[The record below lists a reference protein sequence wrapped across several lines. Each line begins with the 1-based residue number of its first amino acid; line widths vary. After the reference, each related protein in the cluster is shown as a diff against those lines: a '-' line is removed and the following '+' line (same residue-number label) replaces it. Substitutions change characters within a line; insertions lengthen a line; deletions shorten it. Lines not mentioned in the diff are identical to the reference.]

1 MSSWRTEILQEFA
14 LDAQAI
20 TASADPDRLFSEPI
34 LSQAF
39 DDKGFEL
46 LLYEDSVSFRFAFES
61 RFRTRLDAGEKIN
74 LVVVVHGERDRL
86 LELPF
91 DVLTRARRTSF
102 SLTTIFPTLS
112 YPVLRDLEPQ
122 HIDPLYAAQ
131 NRFRPG
137 ILGENATRDFILRHV
152 FEIAAGLINSD
163 ADVLRMLIRRH
174 ASVRSIP
181 SALVDRLVR
190 VLQQDGRFADW
201 PLKTLLSD
209 RSLFY
214 SFLQERWPI
223 FLNGVRGDKP
233 SPNGTLLIPGPSDI
247 PFDDLDI
254 RVYINNLFVE
264 GLLEPVDWHGEPEP
278 WASAGVCHNP
288 QYTRD
293 RHLAALLQIVE
304 REMPGDDASHSEWLG
319 FSRVWSEVNLL
330 NSTPSNGLVSA
341 SHSQFLRLQTLID
354 SRFCEWFQRRIGTL
368 SSLPSSPPV
377 MVHHVARSLAAE
389 LKDTVKI
396 ALVVLDGLSL
406 EQWLIVKRELS
417 RQRPSWRFDESAIFA
432 WAPTITSVSRQSI
445 FAGKAPLYFP
455 SSIYSTGREANLWQQ
470 FWGDQGLAAH
480 EIAYL
485 KGLGDQHSL
494 GAVETALAERK
505 VRIVG
510 AVVDKVDRIMHGM
523 ELGAVGMHNQVH
535 QWAAEGFLGDLLNK
549 FMVAGFTVFVTSDH
563 GNVEAVGHGKP
574 SEGVIAEVR
583 GERARIYSDPL
594 LRQTVA
600 ARFPSA
606 LTWKPI
612 GLPDDFLPLLS
623 AGRSAFVSEGT
634 RTIAHGGVTLEETI
648 VPFIRIFGDKP

>member
-1 MSSWRTEILQEFA
+1 MSSWRSEILKEFS

-20 TASADPDRLFSEPI
+20 TAIADPDRLFSEPI
-34 LSQAF
+34 LSQAL
-39 DDKGFEL
+39 DDQGFEL

-61 RFRTRLDAGEKIN
+61 KVRTRLDAGDKIN
-74 LVVVVHGERDRL
+74 LVVVLHGEQDCL

-112 YPVLRDLEPQ
+112 YPVLRGLEPQ
-122 HIDPLYAAQ
+122 YIDPLYVAQ

-152 FEIAAGLINSD
+152 FEIAAELINSD

-174 ASVRSIP
+174 NSVRSIP
-181 SALVDRLVR
+181 PALVDRLVQ

-223 FLNGVRGDKP
+223 FLNGVGEGKP
-233 SPNGTLLIPGPSDI
+233 SSNSTLLIPGPADI
-247 PFDDLDI
+247 PFDDSDI
-254 RVYINNLFVE
+254 RVYISNLFVE
-264 GLLEPVDWHGEPEP
+264 GLLQPVDWHGEPEP
-278 WASAGVCHNP
+278 WAAAGVSHNP

-293 RHLAALLQIVE
+293 RHLAALLEIVE
-304 REMPGDDASHSEWLG
+304 REMPGDDANHSEWLR

-330 NSTPSNGLVSA
+330 NSTPGNEFVSA

-354 SRFCEWFQRRIGTL
+354 GRFCEWFQRRIGTL
-368 SSLPSSPPV
+368 SSLPSNPPV
-377 MVHHVARSLAAE
+377 MVHHVARFLAAE
-389 LKDTVKI
+389 LKDSVKI
-396 ALVVLDGLSL
+396 ALLVLDGLSL

-417 RQRPSWRFDESAIFA
+417 RQRPSWRFDESAVFA

-470 FWGDQGLAAH
+470 FWSDQGLAAH

-494 GAVETALAERK
+494 GAVETVLAECK
-505 VRIVG
+505 IRIVG

-523 ELGAVGMHNQVH
+523 ELGAAGMHNQVH
-535 QWAAEGFLGDLLNK
+535 QWAAEGFLAVLLDK
-549 FMVAGFTVFVTSDH
+549 FMVAGFNVFVTSDH

-574 SEGVIAEVR
+574 SEGVIADVR

-612 GLPDDFLPLLS
+612 GLPGDFLPLLS

-634 RTIAHGGVTLEETI
+634 RTIAHGGVTLEEAI
-648 VPFIRIFGDKP
+648 VPFIRISGDKP

>member
-1 MSSWRTEILQEFA
+1 MSSWRNEILKEFA

-20 TASADPDRLFSEPI
+20 TASADPDSLLSEPI
-34 LSQAF
+34 LSQALA
-39 DDKGFEL
+39 DQGFEL
-46 LLYEDSVSFRFAFES
+46 LLYEDSVTFRFAFEAK
-61 RFRTRLDAGEKIN
+61 FRTRLDAGEKIN
-74 LVVVVHGERDRL
+74 LVVVVHGQQDRL

-91 DVLTRARRTSF
+91 DVLSRARRTSF

-112 YPVLRDLEPQ
+112 YPVLRGLEPQ
-122 HIDPLYAAQ
+122 YIDTLYSAQ

-152 FEIAAGLINSD
+152 FEIAVELINSD
-163 ADVLRMLIRRH
+163 AEVLRMLIRRH
-174 ASVRSIP
+174 NSVRSIP
-181 SALVDRLVR
+181 PALIDRLVQ
-190 VLQQDGRFADW
+190 VLQQNGRFADW
-201 PLKTLLSD
+201 SLKTLLSD
-209 RSLFY
+209 RSSFY
-214 SFLQERWPI
+214 LFLQERWPV
-223 FLNGVRGDKP
+223 FLNGGRDGKP
-233 SPNGTLLIPGPSDI
+233 SLNSTLLTPGPTDI
-247 PFDDLDI
+247 PFDDSDI

-264 GLLEPVDWHGEPEP
+264 GFLQPVDWQGEPEP
-278 WASAGVCHNP
+278 WAASGVSHNP

-293 RHLAALLQIVE
+293 HHLAALLEIVE
-304 REMPGDDASHSEWLG
+304 RELPGVDANHSDWLG

-330 NSTPSNGLVSA
+330 SSTPGNEVVA
-341 SHSQFLRLQTLID
+341 VSHSQFLRLQTLID

-368 SSLPSSPPV
+368 SSLPSNPPV
-377 MVHHVARSLAAE
+377 MVHHVARFLAAE

-396 ALVVLDGLSL
+396 ALLVLDGLSL
-406 EQWLIVKRELS
+406 EQWLIVRRELS
-417 RQRPSWRFDESAIFA
+417 RQRPSWQFDESAIFA

-470 FWGDQGLAAH
+470 FWGDQGLASH

-494 GAVETALAERK
+494 SAVEAVLAEHK
-505 VRIVG
+505 IRIVG

-523 ELGAVGMHNQVH
+523 ELGAAGMHNQVR
-535 QWAAEGFLGDLLNK
+535 QWATEGVLTALLNK
-549 FMVAGFTVFVTSDH
+549 FIVAGFRVFVTSDH

-574 SEGVIAEVR
+574 SEGVIADVR

-623 AGRSAFVSEGT
+623 AGRTAFVSEGT
-634 RTIAHGGVTLEETI
+634 RTISHGGVTLEESI
-648 VPFIRIFGDKP
+648 VPFIRISGEKP